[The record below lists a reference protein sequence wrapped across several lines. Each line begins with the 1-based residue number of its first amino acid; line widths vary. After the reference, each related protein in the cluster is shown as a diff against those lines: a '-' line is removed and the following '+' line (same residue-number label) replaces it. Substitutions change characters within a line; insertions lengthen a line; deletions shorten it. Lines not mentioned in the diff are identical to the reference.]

1 MVPWIFQQYTTPPFS
16 VVYSQKTEGVVQT
29 RSDLQRKIAQACAH
43 QDRAGVEALLQ
54 HFVFKTGDLSKAYL
68 QCMGH
73 AQSDIAQ
80 LLAAT
85 APPSWSVLET
95 LCLKTA
101 QGCNAPMFDWT
112 IEQME
117 RLNKNETK
125 DRSKR
130 LQRACASAS
139 LVAVRAQKGCAAAL
153 KILQGALPHTP
164 VALHPHLCLLAI
176 QHHQKSA
183 FSLLINH
190 TNPTAV
196 RHLLEQTPLPPAQKH
211 WAEAALNK
219 HQNLVLRQAVDQ
231 STLQSTK
238 RKM

>member
-1 MVPWIFQQYTTPPFS
+1 M
-16 VVYSQKTEGVVQT
+16 ET
-29 RSDLQRKIAQACAH
+29 RSDQQRKIAQACAH

-85 APPSWSVLET
+85 APPSWNTLES
-95 LCLKTA
+95 LCFNTA
-101 QGCNAPMFDWT
+101 QGCNTTMFDWT
-112 IEQME
+112 MEQME
-117 RLNKNETK
+117 RLNKSGNK
-125 DRSKR
+125 DRTKR
-130 LQRACASAS
+130 FQCACTSAA
-139 LVAVRAQKGCAAAL
+139 LVALRAPKGHAAAL
-153 KILQGALPHTP
+153 KILQRALPHTP

-183 FSLLINH
+183 FALLINH
-190 TNPTAV
+190 TDPTAV
-196 RHLLEQTPLPPAQKH
+196 RHLLEQTPLPIDQKQ

-219 HQNLVLRQAVDQ
+219 HQNQVLRQAVDQ
-231 STLQSTK
+231 STLQSSK